1 MTDFETLIGAL
12 ATGRVEFVIVGGLAA
27 TVHGSARLTQDIDVV
42 YARNETNLAR
52 LVDSLARYEPYL
64 RGAPTGLPF
73 DWSVQT
79 LQRGLNFTITT
90 TAGDIDLRGGITG
103 GGGYADLLSHTIEI
117 DLFGHSCKCL
127 DLTWLI
133 RTKRAA
139 GRPRDFEMIAELEA
153 LLEERGSSD
162 TYSA

>member
-12 ATGRVEFVIVGGLAA
+12 AAADVEFVIVGGLAA

-52 LVDSLARYEPYL
+52 LVNSLAPYDPYL
-64 RGAPTGLPF
+64 RGAPAGLPF
-73 DWSVQT
+73 DWSAHT
-79 LQRGLNFTITT
+79 LRSGLNFTITT
-90 TAGDIDLRGGITG
+90 TAGDIDLLGEITG
-103 GGGYADLLSHTIEI
+103 GGSYADLLSHTIEI
-117 DLFGHSCKCL
+117 ILFGHTCRCL
-127 DLTWLI
+127 DLAWLI

-153 LLEERGSSD
+153 LLEERD
-162 TYSA
+162 